1 MRLGAGSSI
10 HSTPSAKPRAEG
22 PAAVVAM
29 TALLLPCTLSF
40 QGSASCEGFGAVL
53 VKKLCVLTLQ
63 MHLSALKERCLSFQG
78 DYFEIL
84 RGKVQAEDESCVHL
98 SDVS

>member
-1 MRLGAGSSI
+1 MRLGAGSS
-10 HSTPSAKPRAEG
+10 HSWHTLRQTPSRRTG
-22 PAAVVAM
+22 CCGCDDSAAPS
-29 TALLLPCTLSF
+29 LYREL

-63 MHLSALKERCLSFQG
+63 THLSALKERCLSFQG